1 MDWRALE
8 AAVDRTITGAF
19 GDNVRIAFMHSG
31 AVDPTRA
38 AVTVRAVLH
47 VIGGDPV
54 RTGPGD
60 YYRGNVATH
69 TAELLLD
76 RSTYTGPI
84 PIRGD
89 KVQALDRAGQP
100 WFEVASVSDRF
111 TNLIA
116 VSLG

>member
-8 AAVDRTITGAF
+8 AAVDRATARAF
-19 GDNVRIAFMHSG
+19 GENVRISFLHGG

-38 AVTVRAVLH
+38 AVVTRAVLH
-47 VIGGDPV
+47 VIGADPV

-60 YYRGNVATH
+60 TFRSRVATH

-76 RSTYTGPI
+76 RSTYAGPI

-89 KVQALDRAGQP
+89 KVQAVDRAGQP

-111 TNLIA
+111 TNIIA

>member
-1 MDWRALE
+1 MDWRVLE
-8 AAVDRTITGAF
+8 AAVDRTTAGAF
-19 GDNVRIAFMHSG
+19 GETVRISFLHGG
-31 AVDPTRA
+31 AVDPARA
-38 AVTVRAVLH
+38 AVVTRAVLH

-60 YYRGNVATH
+60 TFRSHVATH

-76 RSTYTGPI
+76 RSSYTGPI
-84 PIRGD
+84 PVRGD
-89 KVQALDRAGQP
+89 KVRAVDRAGQP